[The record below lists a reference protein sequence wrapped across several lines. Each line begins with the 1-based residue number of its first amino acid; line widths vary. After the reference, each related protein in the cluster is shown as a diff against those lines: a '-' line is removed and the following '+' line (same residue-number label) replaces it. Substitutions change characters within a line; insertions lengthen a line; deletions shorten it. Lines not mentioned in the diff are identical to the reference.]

1 MFKEGNIHTF
11 QHSCHTVSSQ
21 EKHTFCQF
29 LVDLKVS
36 DGYSSNISPCIDV
49 QDGKIF
55 RIKSHDS
62 HGFLYRYLPLAICS
76 VLRKEVCETLIEF
89 SFFFRELC
97 SKTLS
102 LENLDLLQRT
112 IVITLCKLEKIF
124 PPFFDIMV
132 HLPIHLVDE
141 ARIAGSVQYH

>member
-49 QDGKIF
+49 QDGKISGM
-55 RIKSHDS
+55 KCHDS
-62 HGFLYRYLPLAICS
+62 HVFLHRYLPLVIHG
-76 VLRKEVCETLIEF
+76 VLHKEVCEALTEF
-89 SFFFRELC
+89 SFFFTELC

-102 LENLDLLQRT
+102 LKNLTCYKEQ
-112 IVITLCKLEKIF
+112 
-124 PPFFDIMV
+124 
-132 HLPIHLVDE
+132 
-141 ARIAGSVQYH
+141 